1 MTMKEIEIFEKM
13 FRTFQ
18 KEIKNALSQII
29 KTFNDVRIHYIYIFY
44 MNF

>member
-18 KEIKNALSQII
+18 TQII
-29 KTFNDVRIHYIYIFY
+29 KTFNDVLYVYTLYLYTVQYIF
-44 MNF
+44 FI